1 MFWLGSASLVSR
13 VIDALAMI
21 IVLGFLTREELG
33 LATLAWSVT
42 TLLETLNGLGIN
54 TALIQR
60 PQLDDDD
67 SASAHWYA
75 VLTAIVLIGLVALG
89 APLLARFYDAPTLAP
104 LIWVS
109 SSKLLFVGLAN
120 VPLALLSRRLD
131 FRTLGAVTSGATLL
145 SAVLTIALAA
155 AGAGAWAPLLGN
167 TAHGLFQWLGTLVV
181 APFWPR
187 LVLSPAR
194 LRPMIKPGLS
204 VAGAGTV
211 GQLTKNL
218 DYFVVGQL
226 GGFGTL
232 GSYRVAFELAMA
244 PTLAILQVINRS
256 ALPVFSR
263 LASDV
268 SALRDAFAWTAR
280 SALLL
285 VLAPLLLVFFEGS
298 TIVVLLGKQPEP
310 YLETV
315 LQCLCG
321 AALLRTIAQAYPQ
334 VFVAKGYPHR
344 SLIEAV
350 ATVCLLSLSLVLCL
364 VGLESWPVMVR
375 VALAWLLA
383 YVALQPVDVWLAR
396 DLIPGNVRALFA
408 SLKAPLLLALLLGA
422 LLEVALPFSPLEA
435 PGLRML
441 VHGGLIVAL
450 YVLGLRTV
458 VGVKARGLLA
468 RRAPGSKAPDGQ
480 PARGEPVA

>member
-13 VIDALAMI
+13 VIDALATI
-21 IVLGFLTREELG
+21 IVLGFLSREDLG

-54 TALIQR
+54 TAVIQR
-60 PQLDDDD
+60 PVLDDDD

-75 VLTAIVLIGLVALG
+75 VLTSLVLIALVALG

-145 SAVLTIALAA
+145 AAVLTITLAA
-155 AGAGAWAPLLGN
+155 AGAGPWAPLLGN

-181 APFWPR
+181 APFRPR
-187 LVLSPAR
+187 LVLSPSR

-226 GGFGTL
+226 AGLGAL

-263 LASDV
+263 LANDAK
-268 SALRDAFAWTAR
+268 ALREAFAWTAR

-298 TIVVLLGKQPEP
+298 TIVALLGKPTEP
-310 YLETV
+310 YLDTV
-315 LQCLCG
+315 LQCLCL
-321 AALLRTIAQAYPQ
+321 AALLRTVAQAYPQ
-334 VFVAKGYPHR
+334 VFVAKGYSHR

-350 ATVCLLSLSLVLCL
+350 ATVCLLSLALVVCL
-364 VGLESWPVMVR
+364 LGLESWPVMVR

-396 DLIPGNVRALFA
+396 DLIPGNVRALFE
-408 SLKAPLLLALLLGA
+408 SLRGPLLLALLLGV
-422 LLEVALPFSPLEA
+422 LFELVLPFSPLSA
-435 PGLRML
+435 PGLRAL
-441 VHGGLIVAL
+441 VHGGLIVVL
-450 YVLGLRTV
+450 YVLGLRLV
-458 VGVKARGLLA
+458 VGVRARGLLP
-468 RRAPGSKAPDGQ
+468 RRAAASQSPDGE
-480 PARGEPVA
+480 PARSEPVA